1 MGMGKCLAFV
11 EDLVD
16 ALSAALF
23 LDDDIRRNYTTVL
36 VKEIDGNVPCANSTL
51 ARRLETVISYEVITV
66 ISYSGDQDLEAQ
78 QEVITGDTIAAL
90 SLEKL
95 QPAFATPE
103 IVEVFGDA
111 TLGEVS
117 IENNTGTGENVVETA
132 GPTTSRPPSASPT
145 ASPIAGKG
153 GKTSKQKAS
162 KKSKKSKA
170 SKTTTKGD
178 KEVKVSES
186 KVAKS
191 VKGAPNPFGNVTEGN
206 FFERRL

>member
-1 MGMGKCLAFV
+1 MG
-11 EDLVD
+11 
-16 ALSAALF
+16 
-23 LDDDIRRNYTTVL
+23 
-36 VKEIDGNVPCANSTL
+36 
-51 ARRLETVISYEVITV
+51 
-66 ISYSGDQDLEAQ
+66 
-78 QEVITGDTIAAL
+78 
-90 SLEKL
+90 
-95 QPAFATPE
+95 E

-145 ASPIAGKG
+145 ASPIAG
-153 GKTSKQKAS
+153 KAS